1 MFPECCTNLC
11 CSGPLLRID
20 TLNDAR
26 LKCIPDQPN
35 HLMRETENIELTFLG
50 TGTSLGVPMIGCDCA
65 VCTSTDPRNRRRRSS
80 VYVTAGATRFV
91 IDTTPDFREQ
101 ALTYGLRQV
110 DAVLFTHAHADHILG
125 LDDIRRFN
133 TLQSAVIPVY
143 AVPETMAE
151 VRRVF
156 AYIGRPVQPGL
167 YRPQIDFRTVEAPFR
182 VGEMEVTALPV
193 AHGTEYTVGFHIA
206 WRNHRIGYFPDCYRM
221 PETTIRALAGVDLM
235 VLDTLRY
242 RAHSTHLCVSESVE
256 LLQKIGAPQSYLI
269 HLCHELEHA
278 KLERELPAH
287 IRVAYD
293 GLKVQA

>member
-1 MFPECCTNLC
+1 MN
-11 CSGPLLRID
+11 
-20 TLNDAR
+20 NR
-26 LKCIPDQPN
+26 LQI
-35 HLMRETENIELTFLG
+35 TFLG
-50 TGTSLGVPMIGCDCA
+50 TGTSLGVPMIGCACE
-65 VCTSTDPRNRRRRSS
+65 VCTSADPRNRRRRSS
-80 VYVTAGATRFV
+80 VYVTAGATSFV

-156 AYIGRPVQPGL
+156 AYIGRPELPGL
-167 YRPQIDFRTVEAPFR
+167 YRPQVDFRTVEAPFR
-182 VGEMEVTALPV
+182 VGDVDVTALPV
-193 AHGTEYTVGFHIA
+193 AHGTEYTVGYHLQ
-206 WRNHRIGYFPDCYRM
+206 WRGHRIGYFPDCHRM
-221 PETTIRALAGVDLM
+221 PEATIRALDGVQVM

-242 RAHSTHLCVSESVE
+242 RPHPTHLCVAESVE
-256 LLQKIGAPQSYLI
+256 LLRTIGAPQSCLI
-269 HLCHELEHA
+269 HLCHDLDHA
-278 KLERELPAH
+278 KLESELPPG

-293 GLKVQA
+293 GMVVTA

>member
-1 MFPECCTNLC
+1 MSEQL
-11 CSGPLLRID
+11 
-20 TLNDAR
+20 
-26 LKCIPDQPN
+26 
-35 HLMRETENIELTFLG
+35 ELTFLG

-65 VCTSTDPRNRRRRSS
+65 VCTSPDPRNRRRRSS

-110 DAVLFTHAHADHILG
+110 DAVVFTHAHADHILG

-151 VRRVF
+151 IRRVF
-156 AYIGRPVQPGL
+156 SYIGRPAQPGL
-167 YRPQIDFRTVEAPFR
+167 YRPQVDFRMVEAPFR
-182 VGEMEVTALPV
+182 VGEVEVTALPV
-193 AHGTEYTVGFHIA
+193 DHGTEYTVGYLLS
-206 WRNHRIGYFPDCYRM
+206 WRGRRAAYFPDCHRM
-221 PETTIRALAGVDLM
+221 PESTLRALAGVEIM

-242 RAHSTHLCVSESVE
+242 RPHPTHLCVAESVE
-256 LLQKIGAPQSYLI
+256 LLRAIGAPQSYLI
-269 HLCHELEHA
+269 HLCHDLEHA
-278 KLERELPAH
+278 RLESELPPG

-293 GLKVQA
+293 WLVARFSVARLAPIV

>member
-1 MFPECCTNLC
+1 M
-11 CSGPLLRID
+11 
-20 TLNDAR
+20 
-26 LKCIPDQPN
+26 
-35 HLMRETENIELTFLG
+35 TEQLQITFLG
-50 TGTSLGVPMIGCDCA
+50 TGTSLGVPMIGCECA
-65 VCTSTDPRNRRRRSS
+65 VCTSADARNRRRRSS

-101 ALTYGLRQV
+101 ALAYGLRQV

-156 AYIGRPVQPGL
+156 AYIGRPTQPGL
-167 YRPQIDFRTVEAPFR
+167 YRPQVDFRTVEAPFH
-182 VGEMEVTALPV
+182 VGDVEVTALPV
-193 AHGTEYTVGFHIA
+193 EHGTEHTVGFHLQ
-206 WRNHRIGYFPDCYRM
+206 WRGYRVGYFPDCHCM
-221 PETTIRALAGVDLM
+221 PEATIRALEGVHLM

-242 RAHSTHLCVSESVE
+242 RPHPTHLCVAESVE
-256 LLQKIGAPQSYLI
+256 LLRKIGAPQSRLI
-269 HLCHELEHA
+269 HLCHDLEHA
-278 KLERELPAH
+278 RLESELPPD

-293 GLKVQA
+293 GLVVTA